1 LVLSFPFWYDGKT
14 KTMMTPCRFARFGF
28 VFFLA
33 LAFFAG
39 ALPASAE
46 GFDPSHRLYARVL
59 KDQVRNGR
67 VDYSALKSDAR
78 LEGYLLSLSSV
89 SRADFDG
96 WDANQQTAYLIN
108 LYNAATLALVAGH
121 YPISSIKDIGAGF
134 SVSPW
139 DKPVVRLFGKNTT
152 LNAVETLL
160 RRDYEES
167 RIHLALV
174 RASKGSPPLRGEP
187 YLAARL
193 SAQLDDQARRFLSD
207 PDCNRVDA
215 GRRVLHLSPVFH
227 WYKDDFERQFGSI
240 QSFVQPYFP
249 HDGAEPPDLSGFSV
263 KYEPFNWS
271 LNEFKKEPP
280 APVKP
285 RKRRG
290 R

>member
-14 KTMMTPCRFARFGF
+14 TTMMTSCRFVRFGS
-28 VFFLA
+28 VLA

-39 ALPASAE
+39 ALPSSAE
-46 GFDPSHRLYARVL
+46 GFDPAHRLYARVL
-59 KDQVRNGR
+59 KDQVRDGR
-67 VDYSALKSDAR
+67 VDYSALRSDPR

-96 WDANQQTAYLIN
+96 WNADQQIAYLIN

-121 YPISSIKDIGAGF
+121 YPVSSIKDIGSGF

-160 RRDYEES
+160 RRDYDEP
-167 RIHLALV
+167 RTHLALV

-193 SAQLDDQARRFLSD
+193 PAQLDDQARRFLSD
-207 PDCNRVDA
+207 PACNRVDA
-215 GRRVLHLSPVFH
+215 ERRVLHLSPVFH
-227 WYKDDFERQFGSI
+227 WYKDDFERRFGSI
-240 QSFVQPYFP
+240 QAFVQPYFYP
-249 HDGAEPPDLSGFSV
+249 AGTEPLELSGFSV

-280 APVKP
+280 APSKP
-285 RKRRG
+285 RRRRG